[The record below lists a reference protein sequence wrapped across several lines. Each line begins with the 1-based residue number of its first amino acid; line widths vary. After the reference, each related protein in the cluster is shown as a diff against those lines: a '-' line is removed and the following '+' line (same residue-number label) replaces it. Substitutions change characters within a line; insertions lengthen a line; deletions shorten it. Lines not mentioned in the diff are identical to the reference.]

1 MKITKGQLRKIIA
14 EEKQKLMKESIA
26 DMADF
31 ENMIDDFAVDVADM
45 FQTKMLELS
54 KEEPE
59 LVGSYKSFNEE
70 AFRGAQLLES
80 KVAAAISDAV
90 AEVEAMLHNGSFAR

>member
-1 MKITKGQLRKIIA
+1 MKITKRQLRKIIA
-14 EEKQKLMKESIA
+14 EEKQKLIKESVA

-31 ENMIDDFAVDVADM
+31 ENMIDDFAVEVADM

-54 KEEPE
+54 KEDPD
-59 LVGSYKSFNEE
+59 LVADYRSFNEE
-70 AFRGAQLLES
+70 AFRGAQVLEN
-80 KVAAAISDAV
+80 KVAAAISAAV